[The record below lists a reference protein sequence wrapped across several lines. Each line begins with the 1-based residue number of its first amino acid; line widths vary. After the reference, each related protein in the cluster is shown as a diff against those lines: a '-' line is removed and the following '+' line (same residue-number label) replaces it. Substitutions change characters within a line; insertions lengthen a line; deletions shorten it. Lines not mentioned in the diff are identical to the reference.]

1 MDSLT
6 SHWVVEFDI
15 KLLNKRIVIEVP
27 YYVRDAFVLI
37 ESYFKAFAIHL
48 PNSSVLRDSAF
59 TIFDLFDDI
68 EILLI
73 TYSKRSYLA
82 S

>member
-15 KLLNKRIVIEVP
+15 KLPDKRIVFEVP
-27 YYVRDAFVLI
+27 YYVRDAVVLV

-48 PNSSVLRDSAF
+48 PNSGVLCDSAF

-68 EILLI
+68 EFLFI
-73 TYSKRSYLA
+73 TRSIRSYLA